1 VRSALSPDGEP
12 GYVPR
17 TVPRRFLRALAWLL
31 GVTASL
37 AAGPLAAESALELP
51 APEAFGV
58 VGADTYDQQGQRV
71 GGARVRVE
79 ELPGGLVELEM
90 RSGIDGAE
98 QTVLT
103 ARLAPIGGTDGA
115 RGAHA
120 YRPVFQSSRS
130 FDASGKT
137 LGLLSVDHGR
147 AEVACDPPIG
157 AGGEPQRLAL
167 PAADRVA
174 NVPLNLLFLPLA
186 RGDVQRVD
194 FQFVLC
200 RGGPRLLDA
209 TAEVAKVT
217 NGGADGREHVVE
229 VRYQLDLGPVLT
241 RLAAPF
247 LPRLSVWLDAERPEP
262 WLGHRVPLFSQG
274 PIVLVMRTGFD
285 PALLGVGR

>member
-1 VRSALSPDGEP
+1 VTTS
-12 GYVPR
+12 
-17 TVPRRFLRALAWLL
+17 L
-31 GVTASL
+31 G
-37 AAGPLAAESALELP
+37 AGPGAAESALELP
-51 APEAFGV
+51 APETFGV
-58 VGADTYDQQGQRV
+58 VGADTYDEQGRRV
-71 GGARVRVE
+71 GGAKVRIE

-103 ARLAPIGGTDGA
+103 ARLAPIEGADGTGGA
-115 RGAHA
+115 QA

-130 FDASGKT
+130 FDAAGKT
-137 LGLLSVDHGR
+137 LGLMSVDHLSSQ
-147 AEVACDPPIG
+147 VVCDPPIG
-157 AGGEPQRLAL
+157 SAGESQRLAL
-167 PAADRVA
+167 PAQDRVA

-186 RGDVQRVD
+186 RGEVERVD

-209 TAEVAKVT
+209 TAGVVKVT
-217 NGGADGREHVVE
+217 NGGAEGQEHVVE

-247 LPRLSVWLDAERPEP
+247 LPQLSVWFDAERPEP

-285 PALLGVGR
+285 PALLGMGR